1 MVDLKKGDGR
11 VEEGTPWDD
20 AAPGSFFSPE
30 LPFNVYRQLI
40 ETNTEN
46 KIAARHFA
54 RNGYARS
61 LGCGTNVFKPEG
73 GIDDLHAMDAQD
85 HWPCLAR

>member
-1 MVDLKKGDGR
+1 MKK
-11 VEEGTPWDD
+11 ELPGTMP
-20 AAPGSFFSPE
+20 PQGVFFSPE

-40 ETNTEN
+40 KTDTEN
-46 KIAARHFA
+46 KIAARQFA

-61 LGCGTNVFKPEG
+61 LGCGICVDECPQDVFAIEG

-85 HWPCLAR
+85 HRSCLAR